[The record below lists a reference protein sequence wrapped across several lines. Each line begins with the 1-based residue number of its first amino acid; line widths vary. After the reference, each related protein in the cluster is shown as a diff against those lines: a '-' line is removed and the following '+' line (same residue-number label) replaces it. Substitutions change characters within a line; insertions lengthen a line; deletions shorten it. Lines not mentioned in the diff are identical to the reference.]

1 MNSPFSTTISSAISN
16 KFVTNSTIATQNPYA
31 KSNWS
36 NWHPVTECQYSI
48 VCIKD
53 SRGFRLVTRECQ
65 QQ

>member
-1 MNSPFSTTISSAISN
+1 MNLSSNTTISSEVNNQLI
-16 KFVTNSTIATQNPYA
+16 NSPIATQNPYG

-36 NWHPVTECQYSI
+36 NWQPVTECQYSI

-65 QQ
+65 QP